1 MIKMS
6 KEKNWTGN
14 NKSIYTCLGASSHSE
29 KEREINDYYATE
41 PKVIKEL
48 FEKEEFD
55 EKIWECACGE
65 GHLSKAMLDEGKN
78 VYSTDLIDRGYGQ
91 VKDFLKEDLEWY
103 GDIITNPPYKYAQ
116 EFLEKS
122 LKILQPN
129 KKVALFLKIQFLES
143 KRRGELFKLFNP
155 KVVYVYSSRRN
166 CAMNGNFDKYP
177 SSAVCYAWF
186 VWVKGFKG
194 DTIIKWL

>member
-1 MIKMS
+1 MNE
-6 KEKNWTGN
+6 EKNWTGN